1 MRDRERF
8 EVRAIECG
16 ATIIRSERTVLTV
29 EANNGKMTTTYT
41 FTEDGTFKNISTI
54 WAWQKPKLLIIYNYR
69 EQEEVIRM
77 TKATFKKTART
88 TFCGQCKVGGT
99 WVERVRTPRQANKAE
114 RRACKVALSV
124 YR

>member
-29 EANNGKMTTTYT
+29 EANNGKMITTYT

-54 WAWQKPKLLIIYNYR
+54 WA
-69 EQEEVIRM
+69 
-77 TKATFKKTART
+77 
-88 TFCGQCKVGGT
+88 
-99 WVERVRTPRQANKAE
+99 
-114 RRACKVALSV
+114 
-124 YR
+124 

>member
-1 MRDRERF
+1 M
-8 EVRAIECG
+8 
-16 ATIIRSERTVLTV
+16 
-29 EANNGKMTTTYT
+29 
-41 FTEDGTFKNISTI
+41 
-54 WAWQKPKLLIIYNYR
+54 IIYNYR
-69 EQEEVIRM
+69 EQEEVMSM

-114 RRACKVALSV
+114 RRACKVALLA